1 MSIYDTDYYKKSKK
15 EEDKR
20 AEEDIAQ
27 KAKDAEERK
36 AQINATLDQS
46 AAAQTGVY
54 EQAIAD
60 APLQSRAL
68 YDQNALDEAVN
79 RKKIQETLANMGMT
93 DSGLSSSMHTALTV
107 QKSRADNQVR
117 ANEYQ
122 TVRAYESAID
132 QILADTEAQKA
143 SAAIEID
150 QGVADYKIERKAQ
163 AETNATNTATSL
175 YNAELEAYTAQQKQ
189 LQANQDSRAKMAQS
203 FIEQGAPINVAWA
216 QAYKAYPDLT
226 TVEGVRY
233 AYYNQELDKGYT
245 PEYASA
251 SSMAYVNAIKAGGT
265 EEQAQASASDA
276 VATTARQE
284 ATKYGVST
292 LPDASG
298 VSVEGV
304 QKTINAAANMYGID
318 IKGEDY
324 EGKRAV
330 AYMVGMAYRDVVL
343 TATDPNVYQAL
354 GEALSAKMS
363 GTYLEIALACAGLQ

>member
-203 FIEQGAPINVAWA
+203 FIAKGTSINEAWA

-226 TVEGVRY
+226 TSEGVRY
-233 AYYNQELDKGYT
+233 AYYGQLRENGYPT
-245 PEYASA
+245 AYANAMSQ
-251 SSMAYVNAIKAGGT
+251 AYVNTIAANGT
-265 EEQAQASASDA
+265 AEQASEAVSEALKEKANQLALERVGGRYPAAGSNDAKGVEKTMSDSMALVAQAALSDA
-276 VATTARQE
+276 ERMET
-284 ATKYGVST
+284 
-292 LPDASG
+292 
-298 VSVEGV
+298 
-304 QKTINAAANMYGID
+304 
-318 IKGEDY
+318 
-324 EGKRAV
+324 V
-330 AYMVGMAYRDVVL
+330 AYMVGMAYRDTIL
-343 TATDPNVYQAL
+343 KSTDTAIYQKI
-354 GEALSAKMS
+354 GEALEANLS
-363 GTYLEIALACAGLQ
+363 GVYLEIALACAGLQ

>member
-27 KAKDAEERK
+27 KEKDAAERK

-93 DSGLSSSMHTALTV
+93 DSGLSSSMHTALAV

-117 ANEYQ
+117 ADERQ
-122 TVRAYESAID
+122 TIRAYESAID

-150 QGVADYKIERKAQ
+150 QGVADYRIERKAQ

-175 YNAELEAYTAQQKQ
+175 YNAELEA
-189 LQANQDSRAKMAQS
+189 
-203 FIEQGAPINVAWA
+203 
-216 QAYKAYPDLT
+216 
-226 TVEGVRY
+226 
-233 AYYNQELDKGYT
+233 
-245 PEYASA
+245 
-251 SSMAYVNAIKAGGT
+251 
-265 EEQAQASASDA
+265 
-276 VATTARQE
+276 
-284 ATKYGVST
+284 
-292 LPDASG
+292 
-298 VSVEGV
+298 
-304 QKTINAAANMYGID
+304 
-318 IKGEDY
+318 
-324 EGKRAV
+324 
-330 AYMVGMAYRDVVL
+330 
-343 TATDPNVYQAL
+343 
-354 GEALSAKMS
+354 
-363 GTYLEIALACAGLQ
+363 

>member
-117 ANEYQ
+117 ANQYQ

-150 QGVADYKIERKAQ
+150 QGVADYRIERKAQ
-163 AETNATNTATSL
+163 AETNATNTATSM
-175 YNAELEAYTAQQKQ
+175 YNAEVEAATKASEQALEYQ
-189 LQANQDSRAKMAQS
+189 NNRAKMAQS
-203 FIEQGAPINVAWA
+203 YIKDGASISEAWG
-216 QAYKAYPDLT
+216 QAYAAYPDT
-226 TVEGVRY
+226 STAEGVRY
-233 AYYNQELDKGYT
+233 AYYKTLREQGYGDS
-245 PEYASA
+245 YANA
-251 SSMAYVNAIKAGGT
+251 MAKA
-265 EEQAQASASDA
+265 
-276 VATTARQE
+276 
-284 ATKYGVST
+284 Y
-292 LPDASG
+292 
-298 VSVEGV
+298 
-304 QKTINAAANMYGID
+304 I
-318 IKGEDY
+318 
-324 EGKRAV
+324 
-330 AYMVGMAYRDVVL
+330 DVVL
-343 TATDPNVYQAL
+343 AKGTDAQVSEAVSEAIANTAKKKATAVGVTTWAEAGAVNDLGVKETATANLQKVAAAQISNDEKMQLAAYMTGSAYYQQVVKGDATVQNQIGQAL
-354 GEALSAKMS
+354 EANFS
-363 GTYLEIALACAGLQ
+363 GIYLEIALACAGLQ